1 MTRRYT
7 EKMRIILA
15 SSSIYR
21 KQLLQ
26 RLLIDF
32 ECQSPALDE
41 TPFARECV
49 STLVD
54 RLALA
59 KAETIADQ
67 QPDALVIG
75 SDQSLIAGGQ
85 ILGKAGNA
93 DAAAAQLQL
102 LSGREVVF
110 ETAVALVCRNRAIS
124 LQRRVP
130 TLVRFRH
137 LNTAEIQRYIERE
150 SPLDCAGS
158 FKAEAL
164 GISLFEWIKAD
175 DPTALIGLPLIATAE
190 LLRCAGYQIP

>member
-1 MTRRYT
+1 
-7 EKMRIILA
+7 MRIILA
-15 SSSIYR
+15 STSIYR

-26 RLLIDF
+26 RLFNDF
-32 ECQSPALDE
+32 ECLAPAVDE
-41 TPFARECV
+41 TPFAQESV
-49 STLVD
+49 STMVD

-59 KAETIADQ
+59 KAGIIADQ
-67 QPDALVIG
+67 HPEAVVIG
-75 SDQSLIAGGQ
+75 SDQSLLADGK

-110 ETAVALVCRNRAIS
+110 ETAVALVSRNRDIS

-137 LNTAEIQRYIERE
+137 LNHTEIQRYIERE
-150 SPLDCAGS
+150 SPFDCAGS

-190 LLRCAGYQIP
+190 LLRSAGCQIP